1 MTVAQKFRPFQS
13 TVFLQYHN
21 PLLPQDTTPFTP
33 KVGHELMTHGYSK
46 RNIIWSPF
54 SMAFVLADRTPG
66 KMRFRFVVNRQ
77 FISFSIVQFSGQ
89 NRLFPPLGIDRKG
102 ITCS

>member
-21 PLLPQDTTPFTP
+21 PLLPQDTTRFTP

-46 RNIIWSPF
+46 RHIIWSPF
-54 SMAFVLADRTPG
+54 SMAFLFGGSNAG
-66 KMRFRFVVNRQ
+66 KDAF
-77 FISFSIVQFSGQ
+77 SF
-89 NRLFPPLGIDRKG
+89 
-102 ITCS
+102 CSK